1 MFNRIKTGIDYIS
14 NFEENKR
21 RLKEFEEI
29 KRSEKELDCLLENSF
44 YNYHED
50 LSQKVTEL
58 DYEAIL
64 STHQFELCKKQA
76 NYCYKTTKGRLRLSL
91 TEFDKIDY
99 EILLYRTQL
108 YLMYIVDAIYD
119 NGIIGQTE
127 KFKKVET
134 FSSKK
139 YREKD
144 PALQKKY
151 YHDEKFGV
159 YNLLN
164 YPKDDHNK
172 YYLRKIANAI
182 IQNAFRYTNHIKH
195 PHASPESPANPT
207 KSFALKE
214 KNPLTFLK
222 DTDKKS
228 LFKKLGEALMQID
241 YVFKIN
247 LNI

>member
-21 RLKEFEEI
+21 KLKEFEEI
-29 KRSEKELDCLLENSF
+29 KRSEKELVCLLEDSF

-50 LSQKVTEL
+50 LSQKLTEL
-58 DYEAIL
+58 DYKAIL
-64 STHQFELCKKQA
+64 SLNQFELCKKQA
-76 NYCYKTTKGRLRLSL
+76 NYCYKTTKGRLILSII
-91 TEFDKIDY
+91 EFDKIDY

-119 NGIIGQTE
+119 NGIIGQAE
-127 KFKKVET
+127 KIKKVET
-134 FSSKK
+134 GFSKMRRKK
-139 YREKD
+139 DSRLPKQYFHK
-144 PALQKKY
+144 
-151 YHDEKFGV
+151 EKFGV

-164 YPKDDHNK
+164 YPEDDHNK
-172 YYLRKIANAI
+172 IYLEKIAKTI
-182 IQNAFRYTNHIKH
+182 ISNAFKYTNHIKH
-195 PHASPESPANPT
+195 PHDDPESSSNPT

-222 DTDKKS
+222 DKDKKS
-228 LFKKLGEALMQID
+228 LFKELGVALKQID

-247 LNI
+247 LH